1 MPKEDYAT
9 IYPLVLNQSN
19 VISNGGLNNIYRY
32 NFPGSATFQ
41 NAKIAVSNIQVY
53 YSWQNINTYYANNQF
68 SIIIPTGAGTTTLNI
83 TIPSGSYSVAD
94 LNAYVQSQLVSNN
107 FYLIDSNGNYVYYV
121 EFAENSV
128 RYSIQLNEFPVPT
141 ALPAGWTNPGW
152 TLPLA
157 TATPQV
163 VIPAT
168 NIQAL
173 LGFAA
178 GTYPAAPQA
187 TAYSVL
193 STSTPQ
199 LSPVSSVILGC
210 NLVNNKLANPRSTIY
225 SFSPGGVSYGS
236 LIQSSA
242 YQYSWVDIQDGT
254 YSSVDITF
262 YDQNFNGL
270 QIIDTNLVIFL
281 LVKMT

>member
-1 MPKEDYAT
+1 MSKESAT

-19 VISNGGLNNIYRY
+19 VISNGSLNNIYRY

-41 NAKIAVSNIQVY
+41 NAKIAVSNVQIY
-53 YSWQNINTYYANNQF
+53 YSWQNINTYYSNNQF
-68 SIIIPTGAGTTTLNI
+68 SIILPTAATTATLSI
-83 TIPSGSYSVAD
+83 TIPNGSYSVAD

-107 FYLIDSNGNYVYYV
+107 YYLIDSNGNYVYYV
-121 EFAENSV
+121 EFAENAV
-128 RYSIQLNEFPVPT
+128 RYSIQLNLFPVPT
-141 ALPAGWTNPGW
+141 VLPADWTNPGW
-152 TLPLA
+152 TLPTSTL
-157 TATPQV
+157 TPQV
-163 VIPAT
+163 VIPST
-168 NIQAL
+168 NIQTL

-178 GTYPAAPQA
+178 GTYPTVAQA
-187 TAYSVL
+187 TAYSIL

-225 SFSPGGVSYGS
+225 SFSPGGVTYGE
-236 LIQSSA
+236 LIQASA

-254 YSSVDITF
+254 YASVDITF
-262 YDQNFNGL
+262 YDQNFSGL